1 MRFFYPLKKS
11 WPVLDPHIELLRLLL
26 ASTRLVL
33 GFTYESDGLIAHC
46 DLTIEVQDM
55 GPDKYLPNGKQFY
68 GNLSFFL
75 FRSKPPSQRVT
86 KQSGPLRVWMR
97 RSPLELTSAVEIL
110 S

>member
-55 GPDKYLPNGKQFY
+55 GPDKYRTGSNSTVTY
-68 GNLSFFL
+68 L
-75 FRSKPPSQRVT
+75 FVSQQAAVT
-86 KQSGPLRVWMR
+86 ESQS
-97 RSPLELTSAVEIL
+97 
-110 S
+110 